1 MVLSDPEIKSAVA
14 VPEAGSPAGH
24 SLAIVLFGS
33 PGSGKGTQSKYL
45 VRWLGIPQ
53 ISTGDMLRE
62 HVRLGTP
69 IGKVVEARMKAGAL
83 VPDRLVN
90 ELVFDRIRKPDCQR
104 GYILDGYPR
113 TPEQAT
119 ELMRVLEASDTTEVV
134 IHLVVDYNIII
145 SRMAGRRVCP
155 KCGTLYN
162 AISNRPAKEGVCD
175 LDGELL
181 VVRED
186 DRPDVVRARLNEYE
200 ELTRPVIESFGR
212 AGVQLFEVNA
222 SDQGPQAV
230 FDNIRGALQSS
241 GLVEAG
247 K

>member
-1 MVLSDPEIKSAVA
+1 
-14 VPEAGSPAGH
+14 
-24 SLAIVLFGS
+24 
-33 PGSGKGTQSKYL
+33 
-45 VRWLGIPQ
+45 
-53 ISTGDMLRE
+53 MLRMLAD
-62 HVRLGTP
+62 V
-69 IGKVVEARMKAGAL
+69 GA
-83 VPDRLVN
+83 
-90 ELVFDRIRKPDCQR
+90 E
-104 GYILDGYPR
+104 
-113 TPEQAT
+113 
-119 ELMRVLEASDTTEVV
+119 EVV

-200 ELTRPVIESFGR
+200 ELTRPVIESFRR

-230 FDNIRGALQSS
+230 FENIRGALETS
-241 GLVEAG
+241 GLVAKG
-247 K
+247 LAV